1 MRSGLIAFG
10 VIFLVL
16 GVLFYFVP
24 MQQVKAGATTTEN
37 GETDV
42 YGSSAKVTV
51 PVEWSY
57 ALGAIGFILLI
68 FGLAIPGSNPRTR
81 DSSKKDSY
89 DKVYESKES
98 IKVGKG
104 NKRRIVREQTEKH
117 KSREDDN

>member
-16 GVLFYFVP
+16 GVMFYFVP
-24 MQQVKAGATTTEN
+24 MQQVKASATTMEN

-42 YGSSAKVTV
+42 YASSARVTV
-51 PVEWSY
+51 PVEWAY
-57 ALGAIGFILLI
+57 AFAVIGFVLLI
-68 FGLAIPGSNPRTR
+68 FGLTIPSSNPRVR
-81 DSSKKDSY
+81 ESPKKDSY

-104 NKRRIVREQTEKH
+104 NKRKIVREQTEKH